1 MTKDALRNKIEAI
14 FDCYEELSS
23 FTKTAFNDVIF
34 PYCYDD
40 YVSEHR
46 CLLFA
51 KTQCDNILA
60 IMRQDLLDYDVLTK
74 ASYYIEKR
82 LKTIENERE

>member
-14 FDCYEELSS
+14 FDCYEELTA
-23 FTKTAFNDVIF
+23 FTKTAFNDIIF

-60 IMRQDLLDYDVLTK
+60 IMRQDLLDHDVLARIK
-74 ASYYIEKR
+74 YLIEKR
-82 LKTIENERE
+82 IKTIENEK